1 MLWKEDYRSLR
12 SLHQRKDLDQWAKT
26 RTYISYPCVLLSARS
41 VPFCSFRKFFMHINF
56 LPVPKFT
63 YLSSEPHSSSSFVS
77 VYFWHEKKKRKAR
90 RGRGEGDVQSIFPY
104 RWAHLQH
111 KGMTEVY
118 GGKAARE
125 ENESLLHFLLYL
137 FLCMCVCVSTIPLV
151 GWFVIQEYQSR
162 GMDGRFSF
170 WKARSLLSIF
180 CCQFLLFR
188 ELERKKEEVRKRAR
202 NNITTREGRERK
214 KLINLFS
221 PLFIVEWWLI
231 GTTTEQSERV

>member
-1 MLWKEDYRSLR
+1 
-12 SLHQRKDLDQWAKT
+12 
-26 RTYISYPCVLLSARS
+26 
-41 VPFCSFRKFFMHINF
+41 MHINF

-77 VYFWHEKKKRKAR
+77 VYFWHEEKKKRKAR

-137 FLCMCVCVSTIPLV
+137 FLCMCVCVCLRSLWLAGSSYRNTNPG
-151 GWFVIQEYQSR
+151 GWTDASVSER
-162 GMDGRFSF
+162 L
-170 WKARSLLSIF
+170 ARSY
-180 CCQFLLFR
+180 LFFVVSFFSS
-188 ELERKKEEVRKRAR
+188 ESWKERKKRYEREHG
-202 NNITTREGRERK
+202 IT
-214 KLINLFS
+214 
-221 PLFIVEWWLI
+221 
-231 GTTTEQSERV
+231 